1 MAGCWLYILPIL
13 LLKVKLKVPL
23 ISPDD
28 HFDWVHSD
36 AQPFVVWDDKRH
48 AAAAV
53 GHLCVEVNPLA

>member
-1 MAGCWLYILPIL
+1 MLPIL
-13 LLKVKLKVPL
+13 LSKVKSKVTL
-23 ISPDD
+23 FSPDD

>member
-1 MAGCWLYILPIL
+1 MYILSIF

-23 ISPDD
+23 SLPDD

-53 GHLCVEVNPLA
+53 GHLGVEVNPLA